1 MDILKNM
8 KKACKA
14 LTEKL
19 SVHIKSALGYAENNK
34 VKLLKIA
41 GAAVGVIACSV
52 FAATFFT
59 TGYEVYLG
67 DEKIAIVK
75 DKEEFE
81 KAYDAANASITALA
95 GKGNEIISV
104 PQYVVTV
111 APKTSIADFNKMR
124 ESVMAKSNAVTM
136 LYFVNVDGYD
146 VASAETKKSA
156 QELLDKAVS
165 VYDGEKKQVLN
176 SVEIVSRFAP
186 VSILCDDESAV
197 TKLLNVL
204 KVQTERTEKY
214 QAELLYGRIENP
226 TEAMYVNEEELVTA
240 GENGIMEVTAKVIQI
255 NGATSGAETL
265 STKVVKEPVSEVVMV
280 GTTALP
286 SVGTGVF
293 EQPFYGVITSR
304 YGARWG
310 RTHKGTDIAGATGSP
325 VKVADNGIVVTAEYQ
340 DNGYGN
346 IIIVDHQNGLHTWY
360 AHLNAIYVAQGDV
373 VEKGTVIGEVGNT
386 GFSTGPHLHFEVRE
400 NGTPV
405 DPGNYLEY
413 LQ

>member
-1 MDILKNM
+1 
-8 KKACKA
+8 
-14 LTEKL
+14 
-19 SVHIKSALGYAENNK
+19 
-34 VKLLKIA
+34 
-41 GAAVGVIACSV
+41 
-52 FAATFFT
+52 
-59 TGYEVYLG
+59 
-67 DEKIAIVK
+67 
-75 DKEEFE
+75 
-81 KAYDAANASITALA
+81 
-95 GKGNEIISV
+95 
-104 PQYVVTV
+104 
-111 APKTSIADFNKMR
+111 
-124 ESVMAKSNAVTM
+124 MAKSNAVTM